1 LVLPDDARQTEIK
14 RSIFY
19 IESILFIKEQPMSD
33 SIYLAMPKQL
43 QKLALTAYGRKL
55 YRERFIGGIPTDYNI
70 DLTPFRTLN
79 EVDFHN
85 QTRRFRELIAHCKDF
100 VPYYANPL
108 KNVDVDRL
116 NLDDLNKIVP
126 VLTKADIKRD
136 PELFVSIRPDHKGKL
151 RTANTSGSSGTPL
164 TVKYTDE
171 ARRINYHFYE
181 KALSLFGCNY
191 RSKSTTFAG
200 RILYKTPGKNPD
212 RYDHYNN
219 TQYLSS
225 YFISDSTVEHYV
237 AALNRWAPEFID
249 TYPSALVELLKL
261 AKQHQLNFTF
271 SPKCV
276 LTSSE
281 TLSLEARKLIES
293 MLNTTVIDHYGCT
306 EMTIN
311 AVSIGAEYFSDPMF
325 SVLEFEHQFEYS
337 YELITT
343 GLLNFGM
350 PLLRYKIGDLV
361 EKSSSK
367 SYGFDA
373 IDGRADD
380 VIITPEGKRVGR
392 MDPAFKGIEGIDL
405 AQIIQEK
412 HDRIIVLVVQSQ
424 ISKGIFNPTQLIENI
439 KERTSN
445 SIEVN
450 ITYVDNI
457 PKGAN
462 GKFKSVISKLK

>member
-1 LVLPDDARQTEIK
+1 
-14 RSIFY
+14 
-19 IESILFIKEQPMSD
+19 MSD
-33 SIYLAMPKQL
+33 SLYLALPKQL
-43 QKLALTAYGRKL
+43 QNLALSAYGRKL
-55 YRERFIGGIPTDYNI
+55 YRERFIGGIPLDYSIN
-70 DLTPFRTLN
+70 LTPFRTLN
-79 EVDFHN
+79 NLDFGN
-85 QTRRFRELIAHCKDF
+85 QNRRFRELITHCKEF

-108 KNVDVDRL
+108 KNVNVDKL
-116 NLDDLNKIVP
+116 QLDDLSKIVP

-136 PELFVSIRPDHKGKL
+136 PELFVSTRPDHKGKL

-164 TVKYTDE
+164 TIKYTDE
-171 ARRINYHFYE
+171 ARRLNYHFYE
-181 KALSLFGCNY
+181 KALSLFGCSY

-212 RYDHYNN
+212 RYDYYNN

-225 YFISDSTVEHYV
+225 YFISESTTEHYV

-261 AKQHQLNFTF
+261 AKQQQLTFTF

-281 TLSLEARKLIES
+281 TLTPEARKLIES

-306 EMTIN
+306 EMVIN
-311 AVSIGAEYFSDPMF
+311 AVSVGEEYFLDPMF
-325 SVLEFEHQFEYS
+325 SILEFEHQFESS

-361 EKSSSK
+361 EKLSDKPYSF
-367 SYGFDA
+367 GA

-380 VIITPEGKRVGR
+380 VIITPEGKKVGR
-392 MDPAFKGIEGIDL
+392 MDPAFKGIEGIDQ
-405 AQIIQEK
+405 AQIIQEEY
-412 HDRIIVLVVQSQ
+412 HRIIVLVVQSQ
-424 ISKGIFNPTQLIENI
+424 VSKGIFNPTLLVENI

-462 GKFKSVISKLK
+462 GKFKSVVSKLK